1 MKFEPIAGA
10 DWECL
15 KPDLRD
21 SLQKIAV
28 RAKGPLGISL
38 QFAID
43 DHLSAFDAAAARDRV
58 SHQVL
63 ARLLYEA
70 GVVGRN
76 GEAPSAGSFSS
87 ALSRARAKHNAN
99 ALRAVLHPKPVNT
112 PVDAKS
118 STTAD
123 SSGVHSHEANSEIR
137 SAIEPGAARLP
148 IPPPVDVSDSVSAD
162 ALRRGRLLNVLRTNR
177 S

>member
-1 MKFEPIAGA
+1 VKFEPIAGA

-148 IPPPVDVSDSVSAD
+148 IPPPVDVSDAVSAD
-162 ALRRGRLLNVLRTNR
+162 ALRRGRLLNILRANR